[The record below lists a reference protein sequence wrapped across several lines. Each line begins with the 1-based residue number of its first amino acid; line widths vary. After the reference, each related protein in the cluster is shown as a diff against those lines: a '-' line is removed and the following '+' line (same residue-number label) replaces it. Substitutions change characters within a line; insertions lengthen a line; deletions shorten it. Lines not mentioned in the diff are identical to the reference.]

1 MRRRGFP
8 ATMLACGAMRRRDVG
23 VSVATAMLLA
33 ALFAGDSVWTALAVL
48 LVAGGWSSLALS
60 GRAPLPGGGYVVLG
74 LLLSLAV
81 WSGASIVWS
90 VAPDRSWAELDRT
103 LVFVAFLAAGLVLG
117 ASGAGACRRAAAAL
131 VVALG
136 AAVVWALAGKAIP
149 GLFADGGRAAR
160 LRDPIGYWNALALA
174 GDMLLVL
181 ALALAASARSAAV
194 RAGGVVLGYAA
205 VIAILL
211 AASRAGVAAAV
222 LGLVLWLWLRRD
234 RVEAA
239 LLALLAL
246 VPGVL
251 VAGWAFTRPAL
262 VDDGAARADRVSDGV
277 WFGLLVLAGAAVVAL
292 GARELSRRP
301 LSPELRGR
309 VARVLGG
316 LALAAVVVGVV
327 GVIAGAGRIADEFRG
342 EEVRNDPSRFAS
354 LSSNNRLAW
363 WREAR
368 EIFEA
373 KPLGG
378 AGANTFEVARKRYRE
393 SASAVTQPHSVP
405 LQFLAGTGLVGLALF
420 LALLGVGAATAAGA
434 ARRLQGVERDAAAAL
449 SVALALWLV
458 HALVDYDW
466 DFVEVTGPALFALG
480 VLASAGK
487 APREGR
493 FPLAAAGAAALA
505 LAAAAAVAT
514 PWLAERE
521 VRDVSAAL
529 DRGDVEEAAQ
539 AADRARSL
547 DPLSLEPV
555 FAQALVEERRGR
567 ETAAHAAFEEAA
579 RLQPE
584 NPEAWLALGL
594 YEFDRGDRCS
604 AYVHLN
610 EAYTLD
616 PAGKQWEPGGELDQA
631 RDWVNTPGN
640 C

>member
-1 MRRRGFP
+1 MRS
-8 ATMLACGAMRRRDVG
+8 RDVG
-23 VSVATAMLLA
+23 VPVATALLA
-33 ALFAGDSVWTALAVL
+33 VALFAGDSVWTAVAVL
-48 LVAGGWSSLALS
+48 LAVGAWATLALL
-60 GRAPLPGGGYVVLG
+60 GRAPLPGGGLLLLG
-74 LLLSLAV
+74 LLLGLAAWAGV
-81 WSGASIVWS
+81 SIVWS
-90 VAPDRSWAELDRT
+90 VAPDRSWAEVDRT
-103 LVFVAFLAAGLVLG
+103 LLYTAFLVAGLLVG
-117 ASGAGACRRAAAAL
+117 ARGGGAYRPAVAAL
-131 VVALG
+131 VGALG

-149 GLFADGGRAAR
+149 GLFADGARAAR
-160 LRDPIGYWNALALA
+160 LRDPVGYWNALALA
-174 GDMLLVL
+174 ADMLLVL
-181 ALALAASARSAAV
+181 ALTFAASSRVTAARLGGAV
-194 RAGGVVLGYAA
+194 LAYAS

-239 LLALLAL
+239 LLALVAG
-246 VPGVL
+246 VPGLL

-262 VDDGAARADRVSDGV
+262 VEDGASRSDRVADGAL
-277 WFGLLVLAGAAVVAL
+277 FGLLVLVGAVLVGL
-292 GARELSRRP
+292 GARELARRP
-301 LSPELRGR
+301 LAAETRRR
-309 VARVLGG
+309 VARLLRG
-316 LALAAVVVGVV
+316 LAIAAAVAGVV
-327 GVIAGAGRIADEFRG
+327 AVVAGAGRIADEFRG

-354 LSSNNRLAW
+354 LSSNNREAW

-405 LQFLAGTGLVGLALF
+405 LQFLAGTGVVGLALF
-420 LALLGVGAATAAGA
+420 LALVGVGGATAVGA
-434 ARRLQGVERDAAAAL
+434 VRRAEGVERDAAAAL
-449 SVALALWLV
+449 ALAPALWLA

-480 VLASAGK
+480 VLAAAGQP
-487 APREGR
+487 ARRGR
-493 FPLAAAGAAALA
+493 YPLAAVGV
-505 LAAAAAVAT
+505 AAVAVAAPASVVT
-514 PWLAERE
+514 PWLAERQ
-521 VRDVSAAL
+521 VREVSARV
-529 DRGDVEEAAQ
+529 DRADVDGAAA

-555 FAQALVEERRGR
+555 FAQALVHEAAGR
-567 ETAAHAAFEEAA
+567 DTAAHAAYEKAT

-594 YEFDRGDRCS
+594 YEFDRGDRCR

-616 PAGKQWEPGGELDQA
+616 PAGKQWQPGGELDQS
-631 RDWVNTPGN
+631 RDWVNAGN